1 MNHNDL
7 TNDTLS
13 GDEDPEGLY
22 MNLPNIPFPRKLHE
36 LLETVEREGCESI
49 ISWLPDRQSFKVH
62 DQKAFSDQILPRYF
76 KLTKYK
82 SFQRQLNIYG
92 FERISDNSSNRGG
105 YSHTYLVRGDP
116 KLCVNMIRQKIKG
129 NGKSRRIT
137 TPSSP
142 LPSSSDHS
150 SLSHEHRHQQEATK
164 TIIADDEDS
173 SMAAEEKRM
182 PIRVQSSSDLLDGDL
197 QMFHGKPFH
206 FVNYISSRDQ
216 SPPCEIIV
224 QQPKQQ
230 MLPANNA
237 LVTPFFSKPTCSKTE
252 TRAYLKTMLAP
263 YFEVPEHLPRRQS
276 LIFSF

>member
-1 MNHNDL
+1 
-7 TNDTLS
+7 
-13 GDEDPEGLY
+13 
-22 MNLPNIPFPRKLHE
+22 
-36 LLETVEREGCESI
+36 
-49 ISWLPDRQSFKVH
+49 
-62 DQKAFSDQILPRYF
+62 
-76 KLTKYK
+76 
-82 SFQRQLNIYG
+82 
-92 FERISDNSSNRGG
+92 
-105 YSHTYLVRGDP
+105 
-116 KLCVNMIRQKIKG
+116 MIRQKIKG

-150 SLSHEHRHQQEATK
+150 SLSSHEHRQQEATK
-164 TIIADDEDS
+164 NVLADEDS

-182 PIRVQSSSDLLDGDL
+182 PNRVQSSSDLHDGDL

-216 SPPCEIIV
+216 LPPLEVIV

-230 MLPANNA
+230 IMLPANNA
-237 LVTPFFSKPTCSKTE
+237 IVTPLFSKPTSSKIE